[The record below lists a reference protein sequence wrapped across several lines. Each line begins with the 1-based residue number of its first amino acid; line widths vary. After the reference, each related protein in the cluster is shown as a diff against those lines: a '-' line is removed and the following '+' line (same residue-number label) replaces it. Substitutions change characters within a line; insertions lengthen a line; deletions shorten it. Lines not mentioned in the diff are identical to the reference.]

1 MATKLEKTLKREI
14 DVDGKAYMLAIS
26 PEGLKLTEKGR
37 RKGQELSW
45 KGLLNGQAQGTGAQ
59 LEGLAQ
65 WSGGGADGTRLR
77 DGGGRNGRGR
87 VARAGGPAAM
97 DGQWHGPYR
106 KHPVRGARGLMVF
119 MQTVVSSFCTPGM
132 RRISIRSS

>member
-45 KGLLNGQAQGTGAQ
+45 KGLLNGQSAAPS
-59 LEGLAQ
+59 A
-65 WSGGGADGTRLR
+65 SGGSMEETE
-77 DGGGRNGRGR
+77 
-87 VARAGGPAAM
+87 AA
-97 DGQWHGPYR
+97 
-106 KHPVRGARGLMVF
+106 AEE
-119 MQTVVSSFCTPGM
+119 
-132 RRISIRSS
+132 